1 MTQGDKPSEAYAWP
15 EVLCASVRSLP
26 EYRTLWI
33 ALSGGLD
40 STLLAHL
47 AVRCYCPTHDVR
59 AIHVNHQLQANAD
72 ATEQFCEQLCERL
85 AIPLICRRVEV
96 QRSGSRAGGLEESAR
111 QARYEVFEQLLE
123 PGDLLLMAHHAD
135 DQAETLL
142 FRLIRGTGV
151 RGLAGMPRQRPLG
164 KGRLYRPLLDFSRED
179 LSGWAADAGLTWIE
193 DPSNADARFDRNFL
207 RQRVLPLI
215 RSRWPELNRRLS
227 HTARACGENAF
238 LADRLAA
245 LHWEQCADQ
254 RGRLAIEHL
263 AGLSPVER
271 KNLVTWWIRRAGYAE
286 PSLRDWGQVIG
297 ELIGARQDG
306 SPEMVGDGFVIRRF
320 QGWLYLV
327 PAAPE
332 ALPVGAELSPQQ
344 PLRWGEWSIRL
355 IPSTEQ
361 SRPNPAIRVST
372 RQGGE
377 TFRPSPQ
384 GVERPLKKWLQ
395 EHAVPPWERARLPL
409 VFRVDGDR
417 QRLIAIGD
425 LWCSGQYSGSAPA
438 AGWRLIV
445 ERDCD

>member
-1 MTQGDKPSEAYAWP
+1 M
-15 EVLCASVRSLP
+15 
-26 EYRTLWI
+26 WI

-47 AVRCYCPTHDVR
+47 AAYCYPTPHDVR
-59 AIHVNHQLQANAD
+59 AIHVNHQLQPNAD
-72 ATEQFCEQLCERL
+72 ATERFCRQLCEQL
-85 AIPLICRRVEV
+85 AIPLTCRRVDV
-96 QRSGSRAGGLEESAR
+96 QRSGGRAGGLEESAR
-111 QARYEVFEQLLE
+111 QARYDVFEQLLE
-123 PGDLLLMAHHAD
+123 PSDLLLMAHHAD

-151 RGLAGMPRQRPLG
+151 RGLAGMPRKRPLG
-164 KGRLYRPLLDFSRED
+164 KGLLYRPLLDFSRGD
-179 LSGWAADAGLTWIE
+179 LSGWATAAGLPWID

-215 RSRWPELNRRLS
+215 RSRWPELNRRIS
-227 HTARACGENAF
+227 HTARACGESVF

-245 LHWEQCADQ
+245 LHWEQCADHC
-254 RGRLAIEHL
+254 GRLVIERL
-263 AGLSPVER
+263 AGLCPVER
-271 KNLVTWWIRRAGYAE
+271 KNLITWWIRGAGYPE
-286 PSLRDWGQVIG
+286 PALRDWGQVIG

-306 SPEMVGDGFVIRRF
+306 APEIVGEGFAIRRF
-320 QGWLYLV
+320 SDRLYLV
-327 PAAPE
+327 PATPE
-332 ALPVGAELSPQQ
+332 ALPVDAELSPQR

-355 IPSTEQ
+355 IPASEQ
-361 SRPNPAIRVST
+361 TLPNPAIRVST

-377 TFRPSPQ
+377 TFQPTPR
-384 GVERPLKKWLQ
+384 GYDRPLKKWLQ
-395 EHAVPPWERARLPL
+395 EQAVPPWERARLPL
-409 VFRVDGDR
+409 VFSVEGDQ